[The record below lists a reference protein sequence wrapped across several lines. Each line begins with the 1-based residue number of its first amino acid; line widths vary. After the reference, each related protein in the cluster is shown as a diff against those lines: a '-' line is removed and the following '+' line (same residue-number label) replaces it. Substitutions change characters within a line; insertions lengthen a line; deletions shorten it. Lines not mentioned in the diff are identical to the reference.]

1 MSAQYV
7 LRTKDSKFDY
17 TPKYFQGMK
26 NVMVFVSVDFDKVKV
41 EDGWSYMKD
50 DDYMNKTI
58 RFIKAQIDNSI
69 ELNWKVEDIIL
80 ATNFEFEYRGVKSIL
95 LEKTCSYSQFFNK
108 EYAILELLEKGIV
121 KDTNLWYHDLDAFQ
135 LEEFEFPKFD
145 GDWGTCVYPN
155 YDGHSCQCGVFY
167 IKPTAIDIFKDM
179 VDRMERDEFGTTN
192 DEIVVRNFIKLNPTY
207 AHRVSV
213 LDTSFNMGNTEYVDR
228 YRLATKPLKVV
239 HFSADDERQWDMFAN
254 GNNDCGV
261 PFINDRLK
269 SIIEK
274 YDLNY
279 KENQ

>member
-1 MSAQYV
+1 MSTQYV
-7 LRTKDSKFDY
+7 LRTADSKFNF
-17 TPKYFQGMK
+17 TPTYFKGMK

-69 ELNWKVEDIIL
+69 ELKWKVEDIIL

-155 YDGHSCQCGVFY
+155 YDGHSCQCGVLY
-167 IKPTAIDIFKDM
+167 IKPTAIDIFREMITK
-179 VDRMERDEFGTTN
+179 MENQEFGTTN
-192 DEIVVRNFIKLNPTY
+192 DEIVIRNFVK
-207 AHRVSV
+207 
-213 LDTSFNMGNTEYVDR
+213 
-228 YRLATKPLKVV
+228 LKV
-239 HFSADDERQWDMFAN
+239 R
-254 GNNDCGV
+254 
-261 PFINDRLK
+261 
-269 SIIEK
+269 
-274 YDLNY
+274 Y
-279 KENQ
+279 K

>member
-1 MSAQYV
+1 
-7 LRTKDSKFDY
+7 
-17 TPKYFQGMK
+17 
-26 NVMVFVSVDFDKVKV
+26 
-41 EDGWSYMKD
+41 
-50 DDYMNKTI
+50 
-58 RFIKAQIDNSI
+58 
-69 ELNWKVEDIIL
+69 
-80 ATNFEFEYRGVKSIL
+80 
-95 LEKTCSYSQFFNK
+95 
-108 EYAILELLEKGIV
+108 
-121 KDTNLWYHDLDAFQ
+121 
-135 LEEFEFPKFD
+135 
-145 GDWGTCVYPN
+145 
-155 YDGHSCQCGVFY
+155 
-167 IKPTAIDIFKDM
+167 M

-279 KENQ
+279 KEN